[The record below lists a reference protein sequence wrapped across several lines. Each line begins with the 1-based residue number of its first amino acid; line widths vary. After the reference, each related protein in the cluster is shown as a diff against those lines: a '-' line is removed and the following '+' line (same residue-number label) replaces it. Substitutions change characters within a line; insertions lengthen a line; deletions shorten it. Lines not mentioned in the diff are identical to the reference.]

1 MSRSPIPFAADDMSA
16 LARSL
21 RSQLAARTGL
31 PGHVE
36 LLNMLSRATGRRN
49 FQHFRAQLSAHER
62 LAAPLP
68 RPEPVDHI
76 RVARTARH
84 FDADGRLTRWPGRP
98 YQRRLCLWV
107 LWSGIPAGETFSEK
121 GISTLLG
128 DLQRFGDHAL
138 MRREL
143 VDNGLLF
150 RTDDCR
156 IYRRIE
162 QRPPAEALA
171 LMRHL
176 RTRTA

>member
-1 MSRSPIPFAADDMSA
+1 MSRSQIPFAADDMSA

-21 RSQLAARTGL
+21 RTQLAGRDGL

-36 LLNMLSRATGRRN
+36 LLNMLSRAAGRRN

-62 LAAPLP
+62 LAAPLAS
-68 RPEPVDHI
+68 PEPVDHI
-76 RVARTARH
+76 RVARTARQ
-84 FDADGRLTRWPGRP
+84 FDTEGRLTRWPSRP
-98 YQRRLCLWV
+98 WQRQLCLWV

-121 GISTLLG
+121 GISTLLDG
-128 DLQRFGDHAL
+128 LQRFGDHAL

-143 VDNGLLF
+143 VDNGMLF

-162 QRPPAEALA
+162 RKPPADAVALI
-171 LMRHL
+171 RHL
-176 RTRTA
+176 KTRA

>member
-21 RSQLAARTGL
+21 RTQLAGRNGL

-36 LLNMLSRATGRRN
+36 LLNMLSRAAGRRN

-62 LAAPLP
+62 LAAPP
-68 RPEPVDHI
+68 AAPEPVDHL
-76 RVARTARH
+76 RVARTARQ
-84 FDADGRLTRWPGRP
+84 FDAEGRLTRWPGRP
-98 YQRRLCLWV
+98 WQRQLCLWV
-107 LWSGIPAGETFSEK
+107 LWAGIPAGETFSEK
-121 GISTLLG
+121 AISALL
-128 DLQRFGDHAL
+128 DRLQRFGDHAL

-162 QRPPAEALA
+162 RRPPADALA
-171 LMRHL
+171 LIRHL
-176 RTRTA
+176 KERA